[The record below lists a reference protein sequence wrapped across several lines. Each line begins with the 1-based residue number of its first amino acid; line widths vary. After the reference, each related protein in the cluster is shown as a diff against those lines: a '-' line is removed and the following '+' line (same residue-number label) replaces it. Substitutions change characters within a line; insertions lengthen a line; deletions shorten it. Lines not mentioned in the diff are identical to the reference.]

1 MTFLPQ
7 VLQLNSEGKC
17 RYFYCTLFKMLD
29 LISFH
34 SGGAG
39 WWGSWGSE
47 LLSSVRDKVGM
58 LQSSFDDVFYKSSS
72 SAGL

>member
-1 MTFLPQ
+1 
-7 VLQLNSEGKC
+7 
-17 RYFYCTLFKMLD
+17 MLD

-58 LQSSFDDVFYKSSS
+58 MSSFDDVFYNSSS
-72 SAGL
+72 SAGLWVFDIAWNENSNVMAQNLLLWFS

>member
-1 MTFLPQ
+1 
-7 VLQLNSEGKC
+7 
-17 RYFYCTLFKMLD
+17 MLD

-58 LQSSFDDVFYKSSS
+58 LQSIFDDVFCKSSS
-72 SAGL
+72 SAGLWVFDIASNENSNVMTQSLLLRFS

>member
-1 MTFLPQ
+1 
-7 VLQLNSEGKC
+7 
-17 RYFYCTLFKMLD
+17 MLD

-58 LQSSFDDVFYKSSS
+58 PSSFDDVFINSPL
-72 SAGL
+72 AGLFVFDIA

>member
-1 MTFLPQ
+1 
-7 VLQLNSEGKC
+7 
-17 RYFYCTLFKMLD
+17 MLD

-58 LQSSFDDVFYKSSS
+58 LQSSFDDAFYKSSS

>member
-1 MTFLPQ
+1 
-7 VLQLNSEGKC
+7 
-17 RYFYCTLFKMLD
+17 MLD

-58 LQSSFDDVFYKSSS
+58 MSSFDDVFCKSSS
-72 SAGL
+72 SAGLSVFDIASNENSNVMTQSLLLRFS

>member
-1 MTFLPQ
+1 
-7 VLQLNSEGKC
+7 
-17 RYFYCTLFKMLD
+17 MLD

-58 LQSSFDDVFYKSSS
+58 LQSSFDDAFYKSSS
-72 SAGL
+72 SAGLWVFDIAWSENSNVMAQSLLLWFS

>member
-1 MTFLPQ
+1 
-7 VLQLNSEGKC
+7 
-17 RYFYCTLFKMLD
+17 MLD

-47 LLSSVRDKVGM
+47 LLASVRDKVGM

>member
-1 MTFLPQ
+1 
-7 VLQLNSEGKC
+7 
-17 RYFYCTLFKMLD
+17 MLD

-58 LQSSFDDVFYKSSS
+58 LSIVALMIFFYKSSS

>member
-1 MTFLPQ
+1 
-7 VLQLNSEGKC
+7 
-17 RYFYCTLFKMLD
+17 MLD

-58 LQSSFDDVFYKSSS
+58 LQSIFDDVFCKSSS

>member
-1 MTFLPQ
+1 
-7 VLQLNSEGKC
+7 
-17 RYFYCTLFKMLD
+17 MLD

-58 LQSSFDDVFYKSSS
+58 LQSSFDDVFINLPLPLGCEFLTLHEVKTVT
-72 SAGL
+72 

>member
-1 MTFLPQ
+1 
-7 VLQLNSEGKC
+7 
-17 RYFYCTLFKMLD
+17 MLD

-58 LQSSFDDVFYKSSS
+58 LQRVALMMFFINLPLPLGCEFLTLHEVKTVT
-72 SAGL
+72 